1 MPSGMGLV
9 AELNYGTSQYRVS
22 RPTRG
27 LLCSTAIA
35 VSVRQKARIIS
46 PMLSN
51 IVSILSGLGVGG
63 LLGVFAKSALDKRQL
78 KFTKV
83 FDYKE
88 TRYKALTILM
98 LTAVNPSKYELA
110 QLKRHRPDMNGLDD
124 LQRELELEYHN
135 AMLFASDKVLKR
147 FADFLQDKSMENY
160 EAVAR
165 AMREDL
171 YL

>member
-1 MPSGMGLV
+1 
-9 AELNYGTSQYRVS
+9 
-22 RPTRG
+22 
-27 LLCSTAIA
+27 
-35 VSVRQKARIIS
+35 
-46 PMLSN
+46 MLSN
-51 IVSILSGLGVGG
+51 VVAILSGLGVGG

-98 LTAVNPSKYELA
+98 LTAVDPSKYGLG

-124 LQRELELEYHN
+124 LHRELELEYHN
-135 AMLFASDKVLKR
+135 AMLFASDKVLR
-147 FADFLQDKSMENY
+147 HFATFLRDKSMENY
-160 EAVAR
+160 EVVAR
-165 AMREDL
+165 AMRADL

>member
-1 MPSGMGLV
+1 
-9 AELNYGTSQYRVS
+9 
-22 RPTRG
+22 
-27 LLCSTAIA
+27 
-35 VSVRQKARIIS
+35 
-46 PMLSN
+46 
-51 IVSILSGLGVGG
+51 
-63 LLGVFAKSALDKRQL
+63 LLGVFAKSVLDKRQL

-83 FDYKE
+83 FDCKE

-110 QLKRHRPDMNGLDD
+110 QLQRRRPDMNGVED
-124 LQRELELEYHN
+124 LYRELELEYHN
-135 AMLFASDKVLKR
+135 AMLFASDKVLKH
-147 FADFLQDKSMENY
+147 FAAFLQDKTMANY